1 LLGENLSKTV
11 EVLETFQ
18 ELAEKRSI
26 PYRPKMVLALTDA
39 LLKGDDDKLKKLVP
53 AEIASF
59 IIGADAGL
67 IEDRKPITLS
77 DLFRCVELERLT
89 DEMKLGNPDE
99 STVEFWEILL
109 REELGILAMLC
120 QDPEV
125 ARRRFKNV

>member
-1 LLGENLSKTV
+1 LSKTV

-26 PYRPKMVLALTDA
+26 PYHPKMVLALADA
-39 LLKGDDDKLKKLVP
+39 LLKGDNDKLKELVP

-59 IIGADAGL
+59 IIGADDGL
-67 IEDRKPITLS
+67 IEDKKPIALS

-89 DEMKLGNPDE
+89 DEMKLGNPDG

-109 REELGILAMLC
+109 REELGILAMRC
-120 QDPEV
+120 QDSEV
-125 ARRRFKNV
+125 ARRRIKNV